1 MRNEITAKPNGKH
14 FEIANYKYR
23 NDGKINFLIAPIYSE
38 KKDIGVEK
46 QFQYIANCK
55 HQIVC

>member
-1 MRNEITAKPNGKH
+1 M
-14 FEIANYKYR
+14 
-23 NDGKINFLIAPIYSE
+23 KILIALIYSE
-38 KKDIGVEK
+38 KKEIGVEK